1 MNIGAI
7 SDISGIPTKTIRY
20 YEEIGL
26 IPPVMRTENGYRH
39 YGNRELEQLR
49 FVQRSRKLGFS
60 LKDVGNLLALWN
72 DKNRASADVKKFA
85 LDHITEIDG
94 RIAELNAIRATLT
107 ELTRSCHGDDRPDC
121 PILESL
127 GKTG

>member
-7 SDISGIPTKTIRY
+7 SEISGIPTKTIRY

-26 IPPVMRTENGYRH
+26 IPTVARTENGYRH
-39 YGNRELEQLR
+39 YQNRDLQQLR
-49 FVQRSRKLGFS
+49 FVQRARKLGFT

-85 LDHITEIDG
+85 LNHISEIDG
-94 RIAELNAIRATLT
+94 RIAELNSIRATLM
-107 ELTRSCHGDDRPDC
+107 ELTDSCHGDDRPDC
-121 PILESL
+121 PILDNL
-127 GKTG
+127 GKAG